1 VIIKRERSGKWFAI
15 FQVEDEP
22 EPLPETGRA
31 IGIDVG
37 VRHFLTDSE
46 GRQVENPRFYEDARA
61 DKGEAEEA
69 VEEKKKG
76 SKNWEKARV
85 RLARAYEKLVNQ
97 RNDFLHKLSRFYVNN
112 YDLIAVERLNISG
125 MVKNHN
131 LAQKILDAS
140 WGKFLHM
147 LSYKAERAGKRVVEV
162 DPRGTSPNLPEGF
175 DSDYVAA
182 CRILSLGLGRPE
194 VTPVE
199 MGSLLRVLASAV
211 VVGQVPSLRQEARPF
226 GGVGSSRAEGFRWKQ
241 NVVGLGFLSPKRCEE
256 FKPGFLPKL
265 PDVSGPRI
273 AHSRPQA

>member
-22 EPLPETGRA
+22 EPLPGDRKGDWNRCWGQALPDGQRGEAGREPK
-31 IGIDVG
+31 VL
-37 VRHFLTDSE
+37 R
-46 GRQVENPRFYEDARA
+46 EDARA

-241 NVVGLGFLSPKRCEE
+241 NVVGFGFLSPKRC
-256 FKPGFLPKL
+256 
-265 PDVSGPRI
+265 
-273 AHSRPQA
+273 